1 MEILSKYYARLFTIY
16 SDFHKDLNQDLRLNK
31 KEKHLSYIKTLYE
44 GVKLE
49 SLPLA
54 TANKL
59 YRCSFI
65 INKEINNIRKY
76 LKNKIKDLHSS
87 IVFSKFFLTFSKNP
101 KVAKKFLAHEESNE
115 NMQKVILIL
124 EKDENLESNLA
135 THCDIEK
142 ISLYPK
148 EKDVLFFPFS
158 AFEIKNLVENKK
170 EKRYDINLLYLGK
183 YLKQIENNKLDE
195 TKISDSEFKK
205 QLTDFCL
212 IKKEN
217 LENVNIKTLVNSF
230 K

>member
-31 KEKHLSYIKTLYE
+31 KEKYLPYIKTLYE

-59 YRCSFI
+59 YIFSFI

-115 NMQKVILIL
+115 NLQKVIFIL
-124 EKDENLESNLA
+124 EKDENLGSNLA
-135 THCDIEK
+135 THGDIEK
-142 ISLYPK
+142 ISFYPK
-148 EKDVLFFPFS
+148 EKEVLFFPFS
-158 AFEIKNLVENKK
+158 SFEIKSVQETNSGNEIIYEIK
-170 EKRYDINLLYLGK
+170 ILYLGK
-183 YLKQIENNKLDE
+183 YLKDIENDNELISNENKVAE
-195 TKISDSEFKK
+195 IEFKE
-205 QLTDFCL
+205 QLYEFG
-212 IKKEN
+212 
-217 LENVNIKTLVNSF
+217 
-230 K
+230 